1 MDKVIENTNSRKQP
15 EEWKPIPGYE
25 GLYEVSNYGR
35 VRSFKWSSKGKILS
49 PGNTGKDGSG
59 YCFVNLY
66 KDGKAKKHCTIHR
79 LVAEAFIPNPSNFP
93 QVNHMDECKK
103 NNYFENLEWCSS
115 AYNNSYGTRTR
126 RMAEKNSKPVVQLD
140 KKGNFISEFESL
152 REASRRTGIAD
163 ENICRCCNHKPGR
176 YSAGGFI
183 WIYKDEYLN
192 TQTQQEK

>member
-1 MDKVIENTNSRKQP
+1 MNNVIEHTLKQ

-35 VRSFKWSSKGKILS
+35 VKSYQLDSNGKILS

-93 QVNHMDECKK
+93 QVNHMDECKE
-103 NNYFENLEWCSS
+103 NNYFGNLEWCTHK
-115 AYNNSYGTRTR
+115 YNLSYGTRTR
-126 RMAEKNSKPVVQLD
+126 RIAENNSKPVVQLD

-152 REASRRTGIAD
+152 TEASKITGIASTS
-163 ENICRCCNHKPGR
+163 ICRCCNHKPGH
-176 YSAGGFI
+176 YSAGGFV
-183 WIYKDEYLN
+183 WIYKDEY
-192 TQTQQEK
+192 TASQIQQEK

>member
-1 MDKVIENTNSRKQP
+1 MNKVIENTNSRKQP

-35 VRSFKWSSKGKILS
+35 VRSFKWSSNGKILS
-49 PGNTGKDGSG
+49 PSKCGSG
-59 YCFVNLY
+59 YCFVNLC
-66 KDGKAKKHCTIHR
+66 KDGKAKLRTIHR
-79 LVAEAFIPNPSNFP
+79 LVAEAFIPNPNNLP
-93 QVNHMDECKK
+93 LVNHQDECKE

-126 RMAEKNSKPVVQLD
+126 RAVEKLSIPVVQLD

-152 REASRRTGIAD
+152 REASRRTGIASTS
-163 ENICRCCNHKPGR
+163 ISRCCKHKPGH

>member
-1 MDKVIENTNSRKQP
+1 MDNVIEHTLKQ

-35 VRSFKWSSKGKILS
+35 VRSYQLDSNGKILS
-49 PGNTGKDGSG
+49 TGKDGSG

-66 KDGKAKKHCTIHR
+66 KDGKAKKHCTVHR

-93 QVNHMDECKK
+93 QVNHKDECKK
-103 NNYFENLEWCSS
+103 NNYFGNLEWCSS

-126 RMAEKNSKPVVQLD
+126 RIAEKISKPVVQLE
-140 KKGNFISEFESL
+140 KKGNFIAEFESL
-152 REASRRTGIAD
+152 REASRRTGIASIS
-163 ENICRCCNHKPGR
+163 ICSCCKHKPG
-176 YSAGGFI
+176 YKSAGGFL

>member
-1 MDKVIENTNSRKQP
+1 MNNVIEHTLKQ

-35 VRSFKWSSKGKILS
+35 VRSFKWSSNGKILS
-49 PGNTGKDGSG
+49 PGKDGSG
-59 YCFVNLY
+59 YLFVTLC
-66 KDGKAKKHCTIHR
+66 KDGKTKLRRMHR
-79 LVAEAFIPNPSNFP
+79 LVAEAFIPNPNNLP
-93 QVNHMDECKK
+93 LVNHKDECKK
-103 NNYFENLEWCSS
+103 NNYFGNLEWCSS
-115 AYNNSYGTRTR
+115 AYNNSYGTRMER
-126 RMAEKNSKPVVQLD
+126 VVEKISKPVVQLD

-163 ENICRCCNHKPGR
+163 GSICRCCNHKPG
-176 YSAGGFI
+176 YKSAGGFI

>member
-1 MDKVIENTNSRKQP
+1 MNNVIEHTLKQ

-35 VRSFKWSSKGKILS
+35 VRSFKWSSNGKILS
-49 PGNTGKDGSG
+49 PGKDGSG
-59 YCFVNLY
+59 YLFVTLC
-66 KDGKAKKHCTIHR
+66 KDGKTKLRKMHR

-93 QVNHMDECKK
+93 QVNHMDECKE
-103 NNYFENLEWCSS
+103 NNYFGNLEWCTHK
-115 AYNNSYGTRTR
+115 YNLSYGTRTR
-126 RMAEKNSKPVVQLD
+126 RIAENNSKPVVQLD

-163 ENICRCCNHKPGR
+163 GSICRCCNHKPGR

>member
-1 MDKVIENTNSRKQP
+1 MNKVIENTNSRKQP

-35 VRSFKWSSKGKILS
+35 VRSFKWSSNGKILS
-49 PGNTGKDGSG
+49 PCKDGSG
-59 YCFVNLY
+59 YCFVNLC
-66 KDGKAKKHCTIHR
+66 KDGKVKPRIIHR
-79 LVAEAFIPNPSNFP
+79 LVAEAFIPNPNNFP
-93 QVNHMDECKK
+93 QVNHMDECKE
-103 NNYFENLEWCSS
+103 NNYFGNLEWCSP
-115 AYNNSYGTRTR
+115 AYNISYGTRTR

-152 REASRRTGIAD
+152 TEASKITDIVISS
-163 ENICRCCNHKPGR
+163 ICCCCNHKPG
-176 YSAGGFI
+176 YKLAGGFI

>member
-1 MDKVIENTNSRKQP
+1 MNKVIENTNSRKQP

-35 VRSFKWSSKGKILS
+35 VRSFKWSSNGKILS
-49 PGNTGKDGSG
+49 PGKDGSG
-59 YCFVNLY
+59 YLFVTLC
-66 KDGKAKKHCTIHR
+66 KDGKTKLRKIHR
-79 LVAEAFIPNPSNFP
+79 LVAEAFIPNPNNFP
-93 QVNHMDECKK
+93 QVNHMDECKE
-103 NNYFENLEWCSS
+103 NNYFGNLEWCTHK
-115 AYNNSYGTRTR
+115 YNLSYGTRTR
-126 RMAEKNSKPVVQLD
+126 RIAENNSKPVVQLD

-152 REASRRTGIAD
+152 REASRRTGIASTH
-163 ENICRCCNHKPGR
+163 ICNCCNHKPGH

>member
-1 MDKVIENTNSRKQP
+1 MNNVIEHTLKQ

-35 VRSFKWSSKGKILS
+35 VRSFKWSSNGKILS
-49 PGNTGKDGSG
+49 PGKDGSG
-59 YCFVNLY
+59 YCFVNLC
-66 KDGKAKKHCTIHR
+66 KDGKAKLRTIHR
-79 LVAEAFIPNPSNFP
+79 LVAEAFIPNPNNFP

-152 REASRRTGIAD
+152 REASRRTGIDDAS
-163 ENICRCCNHKPGR
+163 ICRCCNHKPG
-176 YSAGGFI
+176 YKSAGGFV
-183 WIYKDEYLN
+183 WIYKDEY
-192 TQTQQEK
+192 TASQIQQEK

>member
-1 MDKVIENTNSRKQP
+1 MNNVIEHTLKQ

-35 VRSFKWSSKGKILS
+35 VKSYQLDSNGKILS

-93 QVNHMDECKK
+93 QVNHKDECKK

>member
-1 MDKVIENTNSRKQP
+1 MNNVIEHTLKQ

-35 VRSFKWSSKGKILS
+35 VRSFKWSSNGKILS
-49 PGNTGKDGSG
+49 PGNTGKDRSG
-59 YCFVNLY
+59 YCFVNLC
-66 KDGKAKKHCTIHR
+66 KDGKAKKHCTVHR
-79 LVAEAFIPNPSNFP
+79 LVAEAFIPNPNNFP
-93 QVNHMDECKK
+93 QVNHMDECKE
-103 NNYFENLEWCSS
+103 NNYFGNLEWCSP

-126 RMAEKNSKPVVQLD
+126 RIAENNSKPVVQLD

-152 REASRRTGIAD
+152 TEASRRTGIVTSS
-163 ENICRCCNHKPGR
+163 ICCCCNHKPG
-176 YSAGGFI
+176 YKSAGGFI

>member
-1 MDKVIENTNSRKQP
+1 MNKVIENTNSRKQP

-35 VRSFKWSSKGKILS
+35 VRSFKWSSNGKILS
-49 PGNTGKDGSG
+49 PGKDGSG
-59 YCFVNLY
+59 YLFVTLC
-66 KDGKAKKHCTIHR
+66 KDGKTKLRRMHR
-79 LVAEAFIPNPSNFP
+79 LVAEAFIPNPNNLP
-93 QVNHMDECKK
+93 LVNHMDECKK
-103 NNYFENLEWCSS
+103 NNYFGNLEWCSP
-115 AYNNSYGTRTR
+115 AYNNSYGTRMER
-126 RMAEKNSKPVVQLD
+126 VVEKISKPVVQLD

>member
-1 MDKVIENTNSRKQP
+1 MDNVIEHTLKQ

-35 VRSFKWSSKGKILS
+35 VKSYQLDSNGKILS

-66 KDGKAKKHCTIHR
+66 KDGKAKKHCTVHR

-93 QVNHMDECKK
+93 QVNHKDECKK
-103 NNYFENLEWCSS
+103 NNYFGNLEWCSS

-126 RMAEKNSKPVVQLD
+126 RIAEKISKPVVQLE
-140 KKGNFISEFESL
+140 KKGNFIAEFESL
-152 REASRRTGIAD
+152 REASRRTGIASIS
-163 ENICRCCNHKPGR
+163 ICSCCKHKPG
-176 YSAGGFI
+176 YKSAGGFL

-192 TQTQQEK
+192 TQTPQD

>member
-1 MDKVIENTNSRKQP
+1 MNKVIENTNSMKQP

-25 GLYEVSNYGR
+25 GLYEISNYGR
-35 VRSFKWSSKGKILS
+35 VRSYQLDSNGKILS

-66 KDGKAKKHCTIHR
+66 KDGKAKKHCTVHR

-103 NNYFENLEWCSS
+103 NNYFENLEWCSL
-115 AYNNSYGTRTR
+115 AYNNSYGTRTQR
-126 RMAEKNSKPVVQLD
+126 IAENNSKPVVQLD

-152 REASRRTGIAD
+152 TEASKITDIVTSS
-163 ENICRCCNHKPGR
+163 ISRCCNHKPG
-176 YSAGGFI
+176 YKSAGGFI
-183 WIYKDEYLN
+183 WSYKDEYLN

>member
-1 MDKVIENTNSRKQP
+1 MDNVIEHTLKQ

-35 VRSFKWSSKGKILS
+35 VRSFKWSSNGKILS
-49 PGNTGKDGSG
+49 PIKCGNG
-59 YCFVNLY
+59 YLFVILY